1 MSIERSDNWKTM
13 TERDDLQGG
22 FQGMWS
28 ILVKHYVNVTAQA
41 GLGLGHLKAKMSLLP
56 NKDGDKQNQLPND
69 WRVEINHY
77 IT

>member
-1 MSIERSDNWKTM
+1 M

-28 ILVKHYVNVTAQA
+28 ILLKHCVNVTAQA
-41 GLGLGHLKAKMSLLP
+41 GLGHLKAKMSLLP

-69 WRVEINHY
+69 
-77 IT
+77 